1 MLRAEARVDLNRIRD
16 NVMTLRAGTTAE
28 VMAVVKAD
36 GYGHGILP
44 SARAA
49 LSGGAS
55 WLGTATFE
63 EALTLRA
70 AGIDAPMLTWLWT
83 VGEYDGLRDAVAAG
97 VDISVNSVR
106 QLRLVGAAARET
118 GTTAHVQLKA
128 DTGLS
133 RNGAYDAVWADLVR
147 EAGATEGVEATGV
160 WSHLACADEPGHPSV
175 ERQLARYREA
185 LVHAEAAGLPV
196 RWRHLGNSA
205 ATLTLPETHFD
216 IVRAGIAIY
225 GLSPVEGDHGLV
237 PAMTLRATLANVK
250 RVRAGEGVSYGHT
263 YTTDRETTLA
273 LVPLGYGDGVPRH
286 ASNTGTASRS
296 TAGGSGSAVG
306 SAWTSSWSTSATT
319 TSATTTRRCC
329 SGRARTAS
337 RRAHDW
343 AEALGTIHYEIVT
356 RIGARVPRTYV
367 ELA

>member
-1 MLRAEARVDLNRIRD
+1 
-16 NVMTLRAGTTAE
+16 
-28 VMAVVKAD
+28 
-36 GYGHGILP
+36 
-44 SARAA
+44 
-49 LSGGAS
+49 
-55 WLGTATFE
+55 
-63 EALTLRA
+63 
-70 AGIDAPMLTWLWT
+70 
-83 VGEYDGLRDAVAAG
+83 
-97 VDISVNSVR
+97 
-106 QLRLVGAAARET
+106 
-118 GTTAHVQLKA
+118 VQLKA

-147 EAGATEGVEATGV
+147 EAGATDGVVATGV

-175 ERQLARYREA
+175 ERQITRYREA
-185 LVHAEAAGLPV
+185 LAHAEAAGLPV

-205 ATLTLPETHFD
+205 AALTLPQTHFD
-216 IVRAGIAIY
+216 LVRAGIGIY

-286 ASNTGTASRS
+286 ASNTAPV
-296 TAGGSGSAVG
+296 AVNG
-306 SAWTSSWSTSATT
+306 
-319 TSATTTRRCC
+319 RQFRI
-329 SGRARTAS
+329 SGRVCMDQFVVDVGDLDVGDDDEAVLFGPGTDGEP
-337 RRAHDW
+337 RAHDW
-343 AEALGTIHYEIVT
+343 AEALDTIHYEIVT

>member
-16 NVMTLRAGTTAE
+16 NVTTLRAGTSAE

-49 LSGGAS
+49 LAGGAA

-70 AGIDAPMLTWLWT
+70 AGIDTPVLAWLWT
-83 VGEYDGLRDAVAAG
+83 VAEYDGLRDAVAAA
-97 VDISVNSVR
+97 VDISVNSIR

-118 GTTAHVQLKA
+118 GTTARVQLKA

-147 EAGATEGVEATGV
+147 EAGETEGVEATGV

-175 ERQLARYREA
+175 ERQITRYREA
-185 LVHAEAAGLPV
+185 LAHAEAAGLPV

-205 ATLTLPETHFD
+205 AALTLPQTHFD
-216 IVRAGIAIY
+216 LVRAGIGIY
-225 GLSPVEGDHGLV
+225 GLSPVDGDHGLV

-273 LVPLGYGDGVPRH
+273 LVPLGYGDG
-286 ASNTGTASRS
+286 SASR
-296 TAGGSGSAVG
+296 VEH
-306 SAWTSSWSTSATT
+306 
-319 TSATTTRRCC
+319 
-329 SGRARTAS
+329 RARRGQRPSVPDQRSGLHGPVRGRRRRPRRRRRRRGGAVRAGYE
-337 RRAHDW
+337 RRA
-343 AEALGTIHYEIVT
+343 AGARLGGGARTIHYEIVT